1 MAELFDIVVRRQI
14 YIEGLKH
21 AKANEWSARLADLRR
36 ELATRLNAVSEDL
49 GDMTKTAIRKLIVD
63 LKTIAKTK
71 FDAWLTDLID
81 WLKQFVGDDY
91 DMLTRLFRPHG
102 DDVAQRELDD
112 DQNKDHWT
120 PFVAVPVAATG
131 TLALPFLLA
140 LAPSAMVKLD
150 RLVTAAWVQQQKRD
164 ELKRAIV
171 GVSKENTNDAIQQLE
186 RQAIAATNTV
196 LQHLT
201 NQTSNSIGA
210 KIAGFYEW
218 VSVLDNKTTEICIS
232 RDGNRYPYGQGPI
245 PPAHINCRSTIVPV
259 GIDDPA
265 TPNSFAEW
273 VASQPFDFV
282 KDALYGQRNAR
293 YDRTPAIDLSA
304 YVGKFDLIGLP

>member
-1 MAELFDIVVRRQI
+1 MVELFDIVVRRQI

-49 GDMTKTAIRKLIVD
+49 GDMTRTAIRKLIVD

-81 WLKQFVGDDY
+81 WLQQFVGDDY
-91 DMLTRLFRPHG
+91 DMLARLFRPHA

-112 DQNKDHWT
+112 DKRDHWAA
-120 PFVAVPVAATG
+120 FVAVPLAATG
-131 TLALPFLLA
+131 TLPLPFLLA

-150 RLVTAAWVQQQKRD
+150 RAVTAAWVQQQKRD

-171 GVSKENTNDAIQQLE
+171 GVSNMNTNDIVAQLE
-186 RQAIAATNTV
+186 RAAVGATNTV
-196 LQHLT
+196 IQHFG
-201 NQTSNSIGA
+201 NQTANSLGA

-259 GIDDPA
+259 GLDDPE
-265 TPNSFAEW
+265 TSNSFAEW

-282 KDALYGQRNAR
+282 KDALYGQRSAR